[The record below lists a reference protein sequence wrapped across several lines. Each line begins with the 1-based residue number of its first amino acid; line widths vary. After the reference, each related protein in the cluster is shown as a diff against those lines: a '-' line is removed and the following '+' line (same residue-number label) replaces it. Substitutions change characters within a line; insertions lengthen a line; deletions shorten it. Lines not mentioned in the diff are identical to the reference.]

1 MSQGSGLFREQAL
14 AALSAQEDFNQRAR
28 ILGPGRWLWVIAI
41 AAVLAGFAAW
51 SVLGKVTVVANGV
64 GLLTAQGG
72 LTEIVA
78 PVDGV
83 LLTSLP
89 ELRYP
94 VQAGA
99 SLARV
104 RGFDGLDYEV
114 ASVVDGTLEQV
125 SATVGDAVSAGDR
138 LALTWRSQVPLVFEA
153 FVPLAEA
160 KSLRSGSRAVI
171 SPANV
176 NARTYGGILGTV
188 TKVGQVAM
196 DRQGIY
202 SLVESEA
209 LTEQIAAQGPVV
221 AVEVAPVAADT
232 ASGFEW
238 TTSTGPD
245 EPISIGTPATVS
257 IEVHRMSL
265 VSLVGNS
272 S

>member
-51 SVLGKVTVVANGV
+51 SVLGKVTVVAGGIGV
-64 GLLTAQGG
+64 LTAQGG
-72 LTEIVA
+72 LTEVVTPA
-78 PVDGV
+78 DGV

-89 ELRYP
+89 EPQSTIL
-94 VQAGA
+94 AGTD
-99 SLARV
+99 LATV
-104 RGFDGLDYEV
+104 RGYELTEHEV
-114 ASVVDGTLEQV
+114 TSVVDGTLVQV
-125 SATVGDAVSAGDR
+125 SASIGDAVTAGDR
-138 LALTWRSQVPLVFEA
+138 LALVWRAGQPLVFET

-160 KSLRSGSRAVI
+160 KSLDPDAKAVI

-176 NARTYGGILGTV
+176 NARTYGSIVGKV